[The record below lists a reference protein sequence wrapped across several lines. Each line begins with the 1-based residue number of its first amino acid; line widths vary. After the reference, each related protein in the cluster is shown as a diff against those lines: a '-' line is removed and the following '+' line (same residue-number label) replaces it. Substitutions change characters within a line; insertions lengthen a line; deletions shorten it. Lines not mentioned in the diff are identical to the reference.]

1 MDILISSNLERLLFE
16 LCGRD
21 AATVR
26 NWMASLKSSGR
37 FELPEPLLAALQA
50 EFAAGTADDDQTR
63 AAIRRTFEQTGKLVD
78 PHTAVGLSV
87 LSELRDNGLGKTVTL
102 VNATASPYKF
112 VSDVSGALGLAVT
125 GQIFEDARALALRTG
140 TVVPGSISALE
151 TMEIRHREV
160 AAPAR
165 MGDTVMAFIGKEA

>member
-1 MDILISSNLERLLFE
+1 M
-16 LCGRD
+16 
-21 AATVR
+21 
-26 NWMASLKSSGR
+26 
-37 FELPEPLLAALQA
+37 
-50 EFAAGTADDDQTR
+50 
-63 AAIRRTFEQTGKLVD
+63 
-78 PHTAVGLSV
+78 
-87 LSELRDNGLGKTVTL
+87 TL

-125 GQIFEDARALALRTG
+125 GQVFEDARALALRTG

-151 TMEIRHREV
+151 TMEIRHKEV